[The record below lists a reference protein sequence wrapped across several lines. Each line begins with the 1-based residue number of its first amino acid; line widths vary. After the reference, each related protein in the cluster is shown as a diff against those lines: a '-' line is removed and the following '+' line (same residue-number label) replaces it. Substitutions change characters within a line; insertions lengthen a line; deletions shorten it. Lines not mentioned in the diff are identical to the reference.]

1 MNSTNNRYR
10 KHKSSMLI
18 QVLPINENTVTYT
31 FTMVRWKF
39 EIIVK
44 SQKRQNKPKIKKHN
58 NNKMGGRGGGIK
70 RQINSKVI

>member
-1 MNSTNNRYR
+1 M
-10 KHKSSMLI
+10 KI
-18 QVLPINENTVTYT
+18 VTYT

-58 NNKMGGRGGGIK
+58 NNEMGRGGGGIK
-70 RQINSKVI
+70 RQITSRMI